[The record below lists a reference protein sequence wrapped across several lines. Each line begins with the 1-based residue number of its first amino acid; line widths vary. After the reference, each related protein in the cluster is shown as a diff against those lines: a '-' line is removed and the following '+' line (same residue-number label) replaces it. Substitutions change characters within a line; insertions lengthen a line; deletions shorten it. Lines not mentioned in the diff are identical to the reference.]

1 MVVWSASQLA
11 ATEAVPACATAGA
24 MQIAKTS
31 MPIEFFMLLSQLSFE
46 KVAANKAYGE
56 PSSTPF
62 VAVEP
67 GISWIILESIA
78 AHTGMSNFGDRAA
91 ALGYIQTGH
100 RNSVTSADDYD
111 GPAA

>member
-46 KVAANKAYGE
+46 KVADNKAYGE
-56 PSSTPF
+56 SSSTPF
-62 VAVEP
+62 IAVEP
-67 GISWIILESIA
+67 GISWIILESIT
-78 AHTGMSNFGDRAA
+78 AHTGMSNFGEPGRRARVYSNWT
-91 ALGYIQTGH
+91 LKFSYISG
-100 RNSVTSADDYD
+100 RL
-111 GPAA
+111 